1 MVNTVGLTTYSELK
15 SVILARGSAP
25 AGPGRGPAGH
35 LVWYGMNRLGSG
47 NLEEA
52 IFEKKNTKNGSN
64 FQGEGILILKCF
76 EQRLA
81 YNNEVLVVNINFLGG
96 S

>member
-35 LVWYGMNRLGSG
+35 LVQGGEG
-47 NLEEA
+47 LEE
-52 IFEKKNTKNGSN
+52 NVGP
-64 FQGEGILILKCF
+64 
-76 EQRLA
+76 LA
-81 YNNEVLVVNINFLGG
+81 KLCHNQLLVVYLLNLLKTDNGF